1 MYQRLYRK
9 NPLSVSRVIEEFK
22 GDLGF
27 IEHTIHATL
36 QDEQPRSV
44 VAERLIHRF
53 DVLHEK
59 FYVTLEFINVLENY
73 LSSLEEEEEGPY
85 FQVYVN
91 PDQYL
96 FYVIAYPFG
105 YKMREFLFA
114 VDREEYRYRSIEE
127 ILDEKREMIRR
138 KVEELYVKA
147 LRIANKAYHIGI
159 EALYYLTLTDV
170 LWINA
175 IGPLETDIMFESDR
189 KMREAIEEAIIP
201 EY

>member
-9 NPLSVSRVIEEFK
+9 NPLSVSRVISEFK
-22 GDLGF
+22 ADLGF

-36 QDEQPRSV
+36 QGEQPRSV
-44 VAERLIHRF
+44 IAERLIHRF

-59 FYVTLEFINVLENY
+59 FYVMLEFINVLENY

-114 VDREEYRYRSIEE
+114 VDREKYRYRSIDE
-127 ILDEKREMIRR
+127 ILDEKRETIRQ

-147 LRIANKAYHIGI
+147 LRIANKAYHVGL
-159 EALYYLTLTDV
+159 EALYYLVLTEPLYV
-170 LWINA
+170 NA
-175 IGPLETDIMFESDR
+175 IGPLEIDVIFESDR
-189 KMREAIEEAIIP
+189 ETREAIEEAIIP